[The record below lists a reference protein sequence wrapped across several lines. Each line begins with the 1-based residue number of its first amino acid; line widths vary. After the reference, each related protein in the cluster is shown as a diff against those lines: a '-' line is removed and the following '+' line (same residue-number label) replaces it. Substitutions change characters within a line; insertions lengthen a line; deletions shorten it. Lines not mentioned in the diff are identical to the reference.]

1 MFIQTL
7 HKSPQKNKDKKNKKK
22 LFSQN
27 QLKPVTHWVQK
38 FSFGYIWTAG
48 CLGWGFL

>member
-7 HKSPQKNKDKKNKKK
+7 RKSPQKNKDKKNFKK